1 MNSIHRV
8 ALAMAFLMT
17 GGAVAGAFVIDGY
30 VSANQA
36 AIAAAS
42 ATQNPQVVYI
52 LPTPST
58 APAPLG
64 TPPVIHVVVPGTGD
78 DDNGR

>member
-8 ALAMAFLMT
+8 ALAIAFLMT
-17 GGAVAGAFVIDGY
+17 GGAVAAAFVVDGY
-30 VSANQA
+30 MSANQA

-52 LPTPST
+52 LPTSS
-58 APAPLG
+58 PAPLG